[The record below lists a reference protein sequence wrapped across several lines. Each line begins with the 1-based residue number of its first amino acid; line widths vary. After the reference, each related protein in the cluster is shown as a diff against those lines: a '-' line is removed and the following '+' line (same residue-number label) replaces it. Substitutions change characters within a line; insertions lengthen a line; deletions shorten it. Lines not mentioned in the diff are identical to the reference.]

1 MAELSRGQ
9 ILKNPEIISGV
20 SGAGSTV
27 RLQDADKSA
36 YIDIKT
42 PDAVGAAY
50 TLTLPSDDGTD
61 GDVLIFTNGTGGL
74 SFGPVPAVGSDTQII
89 YNNAGSSAGAAVT
102 TDSNNLYFDAG
113 NGAIFEDNAG
123 LYSKIQHAAAA
134 DIADAN
140 NLVYDLPTD
149 TPSAG
154 EVLKVAS
161 VSSSGGNTTATLNWA
176 TDETS
181 AGATAAVGGE
191 GAIQF
196 SESGVLSGEQDFR
209 YLTGSNTLIVD
220 GFVYV
225 GDPAATNDTTVGVLT
240 AANQLVIRDATSPVA
255 DATTPFVLNTRDYTT
270 VGGAS
275 AYSIIP
281 SSAAN
286 GEQLDVSWDTNGN
299 LNYNLT
305 HANFT
310 LTNTTQGDVIFEPT
324 TFARVDG
331 SLRLGANASYVELT
345 TAGSPTNYDIVFPA
359 ADGTTDDVLQRDS
372 AGNLQF
378 VGNLRVANAC
388 FNGGTEAIGITTT
401 ILTVPVNCTCI
412 SAKLVTEVTDSMVVD
427 VSTATF
433 AATPSYT
440 LFDTISLTSAQGVE
454 DTTGNFGSG
463 SITAGQLV
471 KFEVTTAPSTARSA
485 TVSLT
490 LRVVT

>member
-9 ILKNPEIISGV
+9 ILKNPEIVSGV

-74 SFGPVPAVGSDTQII
+74 SFGPVPASGSNTQII
-89 YNNAGSSAGAAVT
+89 YNDAGSLTGAAVT
-102 TDSNNLYFDAG
+102 TDSNNLYFDNTNGVIFKDSAGFYSQIRIAG
-113 NGAIFEDNAG
+113 NMAGSSNRIYSLPLDAPAI
-123 LYSKIQHAAAA
+123 
-134 DIADAN
+134 
-140 NLVYDLPTD
+140 
-149 TPSAG
+149 G
-154 EVLKVAS
+154 EVLKVDAIAF
-161 VSSSGGNTTATLNWA
+161 GGDTETINLAWA

-181 AGATAAVGGE
+181 DSETAAVGGD
-191 GAIQF
+191 GAVQY
-196 SESGVLSGEQDFR
+196 SNSGVLGGEQEFR
-209 YLTGSNTLIVD
+209 YLDDSNTLIVD

-225 GDPAATNDTTVGVLT
+225 GDPAVTNDTTVGVLT
-240 AANQLVIRDATSPVA
+240 AANQLVIRDATSPVD

-412 SAKLVTEVTDSMVVD
+412 SAKLVTEVTDSMVVN
-427 VSTATF
+427 VSTANF